1 MSCPAHRAHVEAD
14 MERNELLGQA
24 KAALQEA
31 FGKRL
36 KGVILYGSEA
46 RGEADPDSDVDLLV
60 LLAGPLQFG
69 QDLRTCIHVL
79 YPLVLDIGRAIDVMP
94 VDVDDYDAQ
103 EFPVYREAKTEGIV
117 A

>member
-1 MSCPAHRAHVEAD
+1 
-14 MERNELLGQA
+14 MERNEILGEA
-24 KAALQEA
+24 KSCLQDA

-36 KGVILYGSEA
+36 RGVILYGSEA
-46 RGEADPDSDVDLLV
+46 RGEAGPDSDVDLLV
-60 LLAGPLQFG
+60 LLAGPLEFG

-94 VDVDDYDAQ
+94 VDVEDYDAQ
-103 EFPVYREAKTEGIV
+103 EFPIYREAKAEGIV